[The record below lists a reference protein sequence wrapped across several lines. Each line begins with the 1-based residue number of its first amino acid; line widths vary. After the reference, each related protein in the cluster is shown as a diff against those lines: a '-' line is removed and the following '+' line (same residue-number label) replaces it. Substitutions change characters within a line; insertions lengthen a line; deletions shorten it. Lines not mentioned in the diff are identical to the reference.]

1 MFTKGLEPTGSGIE
15 DSNLFLKMNKTK
27 ENILGSLLTE
37 SKSQD
42 EPNLFLTTEV
52 LSDLLSKIKCKLAT
66 SKQGEEVAAV
76 DEDIL
81 TKALTQPSM
90 KTVQKICMEVLQD
103 IWKIRYSDSLWS
115 YKTD

>member
-42 EPNLFLTTEV
+42 GPNLFLTTEV

-66 SKQGEEVAAV
+66 SKQCEEVAAV

-103 IWKIRYSDSLWS
+103 IWKIIYSDSLWS
-115 YKTD
+115 NKTD